1 MISSVLSKVNR
12 SLAREVGLSFR
23 EDQSQFKSRKGA
35 LVWSFKKSRDNWKS
49 KYQSIKAD
57 EVKLRKKLAYL
68 TDAREKERAVADER
82 EQEIAKLIEETRQL
96 RTLNSALEAKLAAV
110 DHHPKKIF
118 ATIEGSAR

>member
-1 MISSVLSKVNR
+1 MISAVFSQVDGSFAQEEA
-12 SLAREVGLSFR
+12 LAFR

-49 KYQSIKAD
+49 KYHAIKAD

-68 TDAREKERAVADER
+68 ADAREKERAVADQR
-82 EQEIAKLIEETRQL
+82 DQEIAKLIEEKRQL

-110 DHHPKKIF
+110 GQQPKKNF
-118 ATIEGSAR
+118 GLSKGSSR